1 MVVLDST
8 KSTQITLIYI
18 TMSRISNLML
28 TGISFQQTVVSHYV
42 MEFEFS
48 ASDVLPKMPTDTIL
62 GSNP

>member
-48 ASDVLPKMPTDTIL
+48 ARDVLPKMPTDTIL